1 MTDAREILHQIL
13 SIPGAVGAM
22 AYSPEG
28 AILASD
34 FPADYPMDTLQGM
47 ARLLA
52 EDVMVQQALQGEGGG
67 LDLRY
72 QNGRLVLRAFSR
84 GALLALCGGGIN
96 LQLVNLALVQAA
108 HRLEK
113 AEAAPARPIPA
124 APPAPPPPPK
134 YSALGALK
142 EAFVVR
148 IGPIGELLFTRTQA
162 DWSAGG
168 KPGDLWDFVARLAK
182 ELDDPGDQKAFLKE
196 ARAILG

>member
-13 SIPGAVGAM
+13 GIPGAVGAM

-28 AILASD
+28 AILAAD
-34 FPADYPMDTLQGM
+34 FPAEYPLDTLQGM

-84 GALLALCGGGIN
+84 GAILALCGGGIN

-113 AEAAPARPIPA
+113 AEAAPSRPAPA
-124 APPAPPPPPK
+124 APPPK

-142 EAFVVR
+142 EAFMVR
-148 IGPIGELLFTRTQA
+148 IGPIGGLLFTRAQA
-162 DWSAGG
+162 DWSTGG
-168 KPGDLWDFVARLAK
+168 KAGDLWDFVARLAK
-182 ELDDPGDQKAFLKE
+182 ELDDPADQKAFLQE
-196 ARAILG
+196 ARAILS